1 MKNQIGRCILSF
13 VLVTGALLSIAVD
26 WNTTHLFN
34 PTWPPHA
41 VFHDW
46 AMINL
51 LNGIS
56 ACGLWLL
63 WRKSP
68 EPQIGIKMA
77 TLIPL
82 IFWSAFFF
90 PPTLP
95 PNSSLSY
102 SPTLVFPKAAG
113 LTIYPNAAIGFVLTV
128 LTLIGYRV
136 ATAELKRTN
145 AASR

>member
-1 MKNQIGRCILSF
+1 MR
-13 VLVTGALLSIAVD
+13 
-26 WNTTHLFN
+26 
-34 PTWPPHA
+34 WPGWIEEMGCVPINCDREQGSRNKYETQNA
-41 VFHDW
+41 AANLVFHDW

-82 IFWSAFFF
+82 IFWSAFFY
-90 PPTLP
+90 PTTLL
-95 PNSSLSY
+95 PNSSLAY
-102 SPTLVFPKAAG
+102 SSTLVFPKVAG

>member
-1 MKNQIGRCILSF
+1 LSF
-13 VLVTGALLSIAVD
+13 VLATGALLSIAVD

-34 PTWPPHA
+34 PTWLPHA

-51 LNGIS
+51 LNGVS

-63 WRKSP
+63 WRKTP
-68 EPQIGIKMA
+68 EPEIGIKMA

-82 IFWSAFFF
+82 IFWSAFFYTTTNHDT
-90 PPTLP
+90 PT
-95 PNSSLSY
+95 NSSLAY
-102 SPTLVFPKAAG
+102 SPTQVFPKVAG

-136 ATAELKRTN
+136 ATAELKRKN

>member
-1 MKNQIGRCILSF
+1 VKNQIGRWILSF
-13 VLVTGALLSIAVD
+13 VLATQALLSIAVD

-51 LNGIS
+51 LNGVS
-56 ACGLWLL
+56 LCGLWLL

-68 EPQIGIKMA
+68 EPEIGIKMA

-82 IFWSAFFF
+82 IFWSAFFYTT
-90 PPTLP
+90 TLL

-102 SPTLVFPKAAG
+102 SPTLVLPKVAG

-128 LTLIGYRV
+128 LTLTGYRV
-136 ATAELKRTN
+136 ATAELKRKN

>member
-51 LNGIS
+51 LNGVS
-56 ACGLWLL
+56 TCGLWLL
-63 WRKSP
+63 WRKTP
-68 EPQIGIKMA
+68 EPEIGIKMA

-82 IFWSAFFF
+82 IFWSAFFY
-90 PPTLP
+90 PTTLL
-95 PNSSLSY
+95 PNSSLAY
-102 SPTLVFPKAAG
+102 SSTLVFPKVAG

>member
-1 MKNQIGRCILSF
+1 MRHQIGRGILSF
-13 VLVTGALLSIAVD
+13 VLVTGAALSIIVD
-26 WNTTHLFN
+26 WTTTHLFN

-51 LNGIS
+51 LNGVS
-56 ACGLWLL
+56 VCGLWLL

-68 EPQIGIKMA
+68 EPELGIKVA

-82 IFWSAFFF
+82 IFWSAFFYTT
-90 PPTLP
+90 TLL
-95 PNSSLSY
+95 PNSSLMDNV
-102 SPTLVFPKAAG
+102 PIDLPEIAG
-113 LTIYPNAAIGFVLTV
+113 LTIYPNAAIGFVLTI

-136 ATAELKRTN
+136 ATSELKKLN
-145 AASR
+145 AAPQ